1 MRKFIRLSQADLAGI
16 WMVTMLAAAMFAFR
30 EFAIVPRA
38 TVGLCAAA
46 DAPHFCAARAA
57 VLWLQYQ
64 QLFGWAALALGL
76 AGFFLGS
83 RWPAVFAIAVGIAAV
98 INYNATTGIIGIALG
113 LVTWISLNTGRFR
126 PLEQYGLKSHRAA
139 ID

>member
-1 MRKFIRLSQADLAGI
+1 MGKFIRLSPADLAGI
-16 WMVTMLAAAMFAFR
+16 WMVTLIATAMFAFR

-46 DAPHFCAARAA
+46 DAPGFCAARAT

-76 AGFFLGS
+76 VGFFLGS

-98 INYNATTGIIGIALG
+98 VNYNATTGIVGGARNSSTWEN
-113 LVTWISLNTGRFR
+113 LV
-126 PLEQYGLKSHRAA
+126 
-139 ID
+139 